1 MNRRAFLK
9 GAAIAASRPLS
20 FVAGATR
27 PTKVII
33 VGGGLAGLSC
43 GYELR
48 KLGIEVL
55 ILEGQGR
62 PGGRVLTLREGLYP
76 GLEAEAGATRIPDQH
91 FLTLSYVQEF
101 GLALEPFH
109 GTGLADVVHLR
120 GKNYTDRAGEPD
132 WPVHLTA
139 EERRLGRKGL
149 IGRYLATPGKPGPGD
164 ERSLDVPES
173 ILALDRLTL
182 HEYLQTRGL
191 SPDAI
196 NLITL
201 GITPGISAGLFF
213 LIELNGDVSR
223 GYYHIRGG
231 NDQLP
236 AALAER
242 LGESVRYGSRVTAI
256 GQDDNR
262 AWAVVES
269 ADRHEVVSGD
279 YVVSALPF
287 SAARDIYAD
296 ARLSHDKQQ
305 AVKTLQYYPV
315 DKIFLQMRRQFWKL
329 QGQSGFAGTDLLSQR
344 FWALGPTAADER
356 GLLLSYAVGEKAAQ
370 LDSMSAEDRAEATI
384 ADAEQVFPGA
394 RNNFEGYRLKSWSQ
408 DPWQQGGLLNFR
420 PGELK
425 LIPVSA
431 RREGRIFFAGEQTSR
446 WNGWMQGAIESAQR
460 VVKEI
465 SQRRQV

>member
-1 MNRRAFLK
+1 MNRRTFLK
-9 GAAIAASRPLS
+9 GAAIAAFRPLS
-20 FVAGATR
+20 FAAGGTR
-27 PTKVII
+27 QKRVII
-33 VGGGLAGLSC
+33 VGGGLSGLSC

-55 ILEGQGR
+55 VLEGQGR
-62 PGGRVLTLREGLYP
+62 PGGRVQTLREGLYP
-76 GLEAEAGATRIPDQH
+76 GLTAEAGATRIPDQH
-91 FLTLSYVQEF
+91 FLTLSYVQEL
-101 GLALEPFH
+101 GLSLEPFH
-109 GTGLADVVHLR
+109 REGLADVVHLR
-120 GKNYTDRAGEPD
+120 GKNYTNQGNEPD
-132 WPVHLTA
+132 WPVQLTA

-149 IGRYLATPGKPGPGD
+149 IERYIATPEKPSQVTEHSP
-164 ERSLDVPES
+164 DVPES
-173 ILALDRLTL
+173 ILALDRFTL
-182 HEYLQTRGL
+182 HEYLRTRGL
-191 SPDAI
+191 SSDAI
-196 NLITL
+196 DLITL
-201 GITPGISAGLFF
+201 GTTPGISAGLFF
-213 LIELNGDVSR
+213 LIELNGNVSS
-223 GYYHIRGG
+223 GYFHIRGG

-269 ADRHEVVSGD
+269 ANGHQVISGD
-279 YVVSALPF
+279 YVISALPF
-287 SAARDIYAD
+287 SAARNIFDD

-305 AVKTLQYYPV
+305 AVRTLQYYPV

-344 FWALGPTAADER
+344 FWALGPDAADER
-356 GLLLSYAVGEKAAQ
+356 GLLLSYVVGEKAAQ
-370 LDSMSAEDRAEATI
+370 LDSMSAEDRAKATI
-384 ADAEQVFPGA
+384 ADAERVFPGA
-394 RNNFEGYRLKSWSQ
+394 RDNFEGFRLKSWSQ

-425 LIPVSA
+425 LIPINA

-460 VVKEI
+460 VVKDI
-465 SQRRQV
+465 SQRMQA